1 MSKSPQTADSSAV
14 VWEYGEISVFSHH
27 ASIFRIGK
35 NPLASIL
42 LAQSVALSV
51 LIGRSTLHL
60 LATGDVGM
68 R

>member
-14 VWEYGEISVFSHH
+14 VWEYGKISVFSHH

-51 LIGRSTLHL
+51 LCPDWSLYTAL
-60 LATGDVGM
+60 LSD